1 MRSATLLALLP
12 MALAAPYTHA
22 KRDHPAPVIVPRGG
36 THIENKFIV
45 RMKKDTISTAVSS
58 AISSI
63 KSDADYTYTRG
74 FNGFAAT
81 LDNDELENLRNDVN
95 VSHLTLSLHH
105 IPY

>member
-12 MALAAPYTHA
+12 MALAAPHA
-22 KRDHPAPVIVPRGG
+22 QVKRDYPAPVIVPRGG
-36 THIENKFIV
+36 THIEGKYIV

-81 LDNDELENLRNDVN
+81 LEADELSNLRNDAN
-95 VSHLTLSLHH
+95 VSHLCLL
-105 IPY
+105 PY